1 MRLPRMTTRR
11 WMIGVALLCAVLGLV
26 LTVMRDAQARRYR
39 VKAGVA
45 AWMERRC
52 REIDAM
58 DPVARARAAEE
69 ETKDP
74 FRHDPPYFSDPEWN
88 RKMIGFWQEM
98 KDRYSYAA
106 DHPWLAVPPDR
117 PNP

>member
-11 WMIGVALLCAVLGLV
+11 WMIAVALVCAVLGWV
-26 LTVMRDAQARRYR
+26 LMAARAWRYR
-39 VKAGVA
+39 NRAIYA
-45 AWMERRC
+45 AVMERRC
-52 REIDAM
+52 REIEAM
-58 DPVARARAAEE
+58 DPVARARAADEAWDNPYLL
-69 ETKDP
+69 DP
-74 FRHDPPYFSDPEWN
+74 DWN